1 MTILRGNIMED
12 KYNVYKIDTGGRYAS
27 CYSGMSLVAAENAD
41 EANKIISKEIKEDV
55 NNANDMWG
63 YGMVDEYDIVEN
75 VYSNVKGIVLYG
87 IYYRG

>member
-1 MTILRGNIMED
+1 MEN
-12 KYNVYKIDTGGRYAS
+12 KYNVYQIGTGGRYAS
-27 CYSGMSLVAAENAD
+27 CYNGMSLVAAENAE

-55 NNANDMWG
+55 HNAHDMWG

-75 VYSNVKGIVLYG
+75 VYSDVKGIVLYG

>member
-1 MTILRGNIMED
+1 MEN
-12 KYNVYKIDTGGRYAS
+12 KYNVYKIDTGGRYAG
-27 CYSGMSLVAAENAD
+27 CYSGISLVAAENAD

-75 VYSNVKGIVLYG
+75 VYSDVKGIVLYG
-87 IYYRG
+87 IYYKG